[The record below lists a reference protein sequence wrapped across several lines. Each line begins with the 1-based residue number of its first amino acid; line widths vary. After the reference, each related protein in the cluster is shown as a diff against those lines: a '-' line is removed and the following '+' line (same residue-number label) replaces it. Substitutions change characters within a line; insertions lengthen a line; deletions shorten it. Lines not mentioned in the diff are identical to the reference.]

1 MPSPLTKEQKSWI
14 AYDIGNSAFVLVIVT
29 TIMPIFFKD
38 VVASD
43 LPPTESTAYW
53 AYANSF
59 ASLILALL
67 APILGTL
74 GDFQGNKKKILMGLL
89 TAGWIF
95 TALLTQ
101 IGPGDWLMAL
111 LLYICARLS
120 WAGGNV
126 LYDSF
131 LVDVAEKNQM
141 DRVSALGF
149 AWGYIGS
156 VAPLLMVVGLIL
168 TGTDAQSGTLPV
180 SETQWGFLIVSIW
193 WLAFSLPMLRN
204 VKQRYALPQPAHPLR
219 ASFRQLASTFRKLR
233 QHRAAFTFLLAYFFY
248 IDGVDTIITMAAVY
262 GRDLDFSPTTLIAVI
277 LFIQIVA
284 FPFAFG
290 VSRLADQVDSR
301 RLIMLGILI
310 YAVITFIAFLLPDLP
325 EQTKVITFWI
335 MAFLVAMAMGG
346 IQALSR
352 SYFGK
357 LIPPENS
364 GEFFGLYNVVGRFAA
379 ILGPLMIGA
388 IGTMTG
394 HSKWGVLSLLFLF
407 IVGAILL
414 TRVKPEPEPIRSTR

>member
-1 MPSPLTKEQKSWI
+1 MHKPLTKEEKSWI
-14 AYDIGNSAFVLVIVT
+14 IYDIGNSAFVLIIVT

-38 VVASD
+38 VVATN
-43 LPPTESTAYW
+43 LTGAQSTAYW
-53 AYANSF
+53 GYANSI
-59 ASLILALL
+59 ASLILAIL

-74 GDFQGNKKKILMGLL
+74 GDFRGNKKKLLFGLL
-89 TAGWIF
+89 AAGWVV

-101 IGPGDWLMAL
+101 IGPGDWLIAL
-111 LLYICARLS
+111 VLYICARLS

-126 LYDSF
+126 LYDSL
-131 LVDVAEKNQM
+131 LVDVAAKERM

-156 VAPLLMVVGLIL
+156 VVPLLMVVGLIL
-168 TGTDAQSGTLPV
+168 SGMDMAKGTLPV
-180 SETQWGFLIVSIW
+180 SETQWSFLIVAVW
-193 WLAFSLPMLRN
+193 WLVFSIPLLRN
-204 VKQRYALPQPAHPLR
+204 VPQRYFLPKPSQPLLA
-219 ASFRQLASTFRKLR
+219 AFRQLAETFKKLR

-262 GRDLDFSPTTLIAVI
+262 GRDLEFSPTTLIIVI

-284 FPFAFG
+284 FPFALW
-290 VSRLADQVDSR
+290 VSRLADRIDSR
-301 RLIMLGILI
+301 KLILLGISI
-310 YAVITFIAFLLPDLP
+310 YTVITFIAFLLPDLP
-325 EQTKVITFWI
+325 EQIKIITFWL

-379 ILGPLMIGA
+379 ILGPFLIGV
-388 IGTMTG
+388 IGTITG
-394 HSKWGVLSLLFLF
+394 HSKWGVLSLVVLF
-407 IVGAILL
+407 IIGAILL
-414 TRVKPEPEPIRSTR
+414 MRVQPERN